1 MLDVVCLQGMSDL
14 CVNPK
19 ATVNYYI
26 SDKPALKGKY
36 ILFDMFFF
44 IHLKVLPAII
54 CYNVLL
60 FMLYKDVCVGVDSC

>member
-36 ILFDMFFF
+36 ILFDMFFCSF
-44 IHLKVLPAII
+44 KGIT
-54 CYNVLL
+54 CYNLL
-60 FMLYKDVCVGVDSC
+60 